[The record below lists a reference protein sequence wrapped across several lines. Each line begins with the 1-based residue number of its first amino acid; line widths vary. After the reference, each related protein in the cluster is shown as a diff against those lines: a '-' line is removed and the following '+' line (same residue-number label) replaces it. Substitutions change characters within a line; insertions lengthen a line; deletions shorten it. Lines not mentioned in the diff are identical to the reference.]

1 MNMIKNK
8 TNKKIRKI
16 SGFSLSETL
25 VALLIVLLITS
36 AVAGGVDFASRQYKK
51 SMLISESKVLC
62 SSLRHIIK
70 TELEN
75 TGTIKLG
82 EQISGDQYKLNS
94 FFSRT
99 YAIKESLSS
108 FYSVEIDD
116 YNNKSISDDGYG
128 EILLGT
134 VKNGKV
140 VGNLLL
146 GSASYTSFDLKAK
159 ADVSYAKTD
168 SVFHVNLSIRSSAGE
183 ELSSSSFD
191 VIPLN
196 QLTEET
202 E

>member
-82 EQISGDQYKLNS
+82 EQISEDQYKLNS